1 MLSVESS
8 PVNHY
13 IIWKVFVRSATK
25 QLELNCLGLC
35 IYSWERWRLCLWIS
49 LNLVWHLS
57 VLTLLIL
64 HFTSGNSA
72 RLFAAWWDGSLLL
85 LLPFYLLW
93 VLHKRSRIPLVG
105 EIGYDTG
112 VVSLQLTWSLDGLP
126 LLAPEH
132 ALPFWEEVAVAVHV
146 AQGTLLISQTFSS
159 TAVFRSKFGLCT
171 YLLLLL
177 H

>member
-8 PVNHY
+8 PVSHY

-112 VVSLQLTWSLDGLP
+112 VVTTAHLELGRFALASPRACSPFLGGGSCGCARSPGHSARLP
-126 LLAPEH
+126 NIQQH
-132 ALPFWEEVAVAVHV
+132 CCF
-146 AQGTLLISQTFSS
+146 Q
-159 TAVFRSKFGLCT
+159 K
-171 YLLLLL
+171 
-177 H
+177 